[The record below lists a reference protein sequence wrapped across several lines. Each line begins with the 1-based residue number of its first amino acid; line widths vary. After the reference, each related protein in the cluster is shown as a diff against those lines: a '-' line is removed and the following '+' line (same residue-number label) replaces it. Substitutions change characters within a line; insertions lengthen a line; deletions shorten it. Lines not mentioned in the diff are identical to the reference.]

1 MNVPENA
8 TYAYIGAV
16 VDELVRSGVTD
27 LCLCPGSRSTPIA
40 VCAARHPGI
49 RVWTL
54 IDERSAGFF
63 ALGLAKGLSRPA
75 ALLST
80 SGTAAANFLPAVIEA
95 RYGRVPLVVLT
106 ADRPHELRD
115 TGALQ
120 TIDQVRLYGTHAKW
134 FADVAI
140 PEATDALMRYAR
152 SVASRAVAV
161 AAGAPPGPV
170 HLNFPLREPLVP
182 VPAPEQL
189 PPEEARAHA
198 AWTGRDEGR
207 PYVASQVRRAPD
219 PELASALAR
228 ELTQRRR
235 GLIVCG
241 PLDDPALP
249 DAVCRL
255 AAALG
260 YPVLADPLSQVR
272 CGPHDRGPVID
283 GYDALLRIR
292 GANETLAPEVVLRFG
307 AAPASKPLLRYL
319 EVHGAVRQIV
329 VDAGGEW
336 NDPARLAAE
345 FVHADPAPLCQAVLG
360 ALAATGAVSSAP
372 GAVPSV
378 PGVVSSARGAH
389 DWLALWQR
397 LGAQSRD
404 AIRIRLDAMAEPFEG
419 KVFAELAGLLP
430 DGAVLYV
437 GNSMPVRDLDT
448 FSPGTPRSVRF
459 LGNRGASGID
469 GLVSSALGVAAGMGA
484 RVGGGRPTGSTRAPV
499 VLVLGDLAFYHDL
512 NGLLAAKLYGLN
524 ATIVLI
530 NNDGGGIFS
539 FLPQAGYPEYF
550 EALFGTPHGLDFRHA
565 AGLYGA
571 RHALVESW
579 EEFRAHVR
587 EGISGEGLSIVEVRT
602 ARDRNVL
609 LHREVWQTVE
619 SALRAWLPPGAAGGP
634 S

>member
-1 MNVPENA
+1 MNAPENA

-63 ALGLAKGLSRPA
+63 ALGLAKGLRRPA

-95 RYGRVPLVVLT
+95 RYGRVPLMVLT

-115 TGALQ
+115 AGAPQ
-120 TIDQVRLYGTHAKW
+120 TVDQVRLYGTHAKW
-134 FADVAI
+134 FADMAI
-140 PEATDALMRYAR
+140 PEATDELMRYAR
-152 SVASRAVAV
+152 SVTSRAVAT
-161 AAGAPPGPV
+161 AASEPSGAV

-182 VPAPEQL
+182 IAAPGQI
-189 PPEEARAHA
+189 PPEEARTRAP
-198 AWTGRDEGR
+198 WSGRDEGR
-207 PYVASQVRRAPD
+207 PFAFAHAAPRAPE
-219 PELASALAR
+219 PGLASAMASQLAG
-228 ELTQRRR
+228 RRR

-241 PLDDPALP
+241 PSDDPSLP

-283 GYDALLRIR
+283 AYDALFRVR
-292 GANETLAPEVVLRFG
+292 GAIEALAPEVILRFG
-307 AAPASKPLLRYL
+307 AVPASKPLMRYL

-345 FVHADPAPLCQAVLG
+345 FVHADPALLCRAVQRELG
-360 ALAATGAVSSAP
+360 AP
-372 GAVPSV
+372 VPDGW
-378 PGVVSSARGAH
+378 PE
-389 DWLALWQR
+389 LWRR
-397 LGAQSRD
+397 LGARTRE
-404 AIRIRLDAMAEPFEG
+404 AIKVRLDALVEPFEG
-419 KVFAELAGLLP
+419 KVFDELSGLLP
-430 DGAVLYV
+430 DGAVLYA

-448 FSPGTPRSVRF
+448 FFPGTPRAVRF

-469 GLVSSALGVAAGMGA
+469 GVVSSALGVAAGLGA
-484 RVGGGRPTGSTRAPV
+484 QSAIGHGPDGAARGPV

-524 ATIVLI
+524 ATVVLI

-571 RHALVESW
+571 SHALVKSW
-579 EEFRAHVR
+579 EDFRTRVR
-587 EGISGEGLSIVEVRT
+587 EGFSSEGLSVVEVRT
-602 ARDRNVL
+602 SRDRNVL
-609 LHREVWQTVE
+609 LHREVWQAVE
-619 SALRAWLPPGAAGGP
+619 AVLLAELRSGALGGTA
-634 S
+634 

>member
-1 MNVPENA
+1 MNAPENA

-40 VCAARHPGI
+40 ICAARHPGI
-49 RVWTL
+49 KVWTL

-63 ALGLAKGLSRPA
+63 ALGLAKALRRPA

-80 SGTAAANFLPAVIEA
+80 SGTAAANFLPAVVEA

-134 FADVAI
+134 FADAAI
-140 PEATDALMRYAR
+140 PEGTDAMMRYAR
-152 SVASRAVAV
+152 NIASRAVAV
-161 AAGAPPGPV
+161 AAGGAQGPV

-182 VPAPEQL
+182 VPAQDQI
-189 PPEEARAHA
+189 PPEEARAGA
-198 AWTGRDEGR
+198 AWSGREEGR
-207 PYVASQVRRAPD
+207 PYVSSQARRAPD

-228 ELTQRRR
+228 EMSQRRR

-283 GYDALLRIR
+283 GYDALLRTR
-292 GANETLAPEVVLRFG
+292 GAIEALAPEVVLRFG
-307 AAPASKPLLRYL
+307 AVPASKPLMRYL
-319 EVHGAVRQIV
+319 EAHGAVRQIV

-336 NDPARLAAE
+336 NDPERLAAE
-345 FVHADPAPLCQAVLG
+345 FVHADPAPLCKAVLG
-360 ALAATGAVSSAP
+360 ALAAAGVVPGVP
-372 GAVPSV
+372 GAVPSAYRA
-378 PGVVSSARGAH
+378 S

-397 LGAQSRD
+397 LGSQARA
-404 AIRIRLDAMAEPFEG
+404 AIRVRLDAMAEPFEG
-419 KVFAELAGLLP
+419 KAFAELSDLLP
-430 DGAVLYV
+430 DGAVFYV

-448 FSPGTPRSVRF
+448 FLPGTPRSVRF

-469 GLVSSALGVAAGMGA
+469 GLVSSALGVSAGTA
-484 RVGGGRPTGSTRAPV
+484 APV

-512 NGLLAAKLYGLN
+512 NGLLAARLHGLS

-579 EEFRAHVR
+579 GEFRARVR
-587 EGISGEGLSIVEVRT
+587 EGISGEGISIVEVRT
-602 ARDRNVL
+602 ARDSNVL
-609 LHREVWQTVE
+609 LHREVWQAVE
-619 SALRAWLPPGAAGGP
+619 DALRAELPPVAAGET

>member
-1 MNVPENA
+1 MSVPENA

-63 ALGLAKGLSRPA
+63 ALGLAKGLRRPA

-115 TGALQ
+115 GGAPQ

-134 FADVAI
+134 FVDMAI
-140 PEATDALMRYAR
+140 PEATDELMRYAR
-152 SVASRAVAV
+152 SVASRAVALAV
-161 AAGAPPGPV
+161 SVPSGAV

-182 VPAPEQL
+182 VLAPDQL
-189 PPEEARAHA
+189 PPEEARASA
-198 AWTGRDEGR
+198 AWGGRDGGR
-207 PYVASQVRRAPD
+207 PYAASRAAQRAPE
-219 PELASALAR
+219 PGLASALAS
-228 ELTQRRR
+228 ELAQQRR

-241 PLDDPALP
+241 PSDDPLLP
-249 DAVCRL
+249 DAACRL
-255 AAALG
+255 AAVLG

-272 CGPHDRGPVID
+272 CGPHDRGTVID
-283 GYDALLRIR
+283 SYDALLRIP
-292 GANETLAPEVVLRFG
+292 GAARMLAPMVVLRFG
-307 AAPASKPLLRYL
+307 AVPASKPLTRYL
-319 EVHGAVRQIV
+319 EMHGAVRQIV

-345 FVHADPAPLCQAVLG
+345 FVDADPVPLCRAVLG
-360 ALAATGAVSSAP
+360 ALGDRTPDKHGPDSAAPAQRA
-372 GAVPSV
+372 
-378 PGVVSSARGAH
+378 
-389 DWLALWQR
+389 WLALWQG
-397 LGAQSRD
+397 LGARARL
-404 AIRIRLDAMAEPFEG
+404 AIRRHLDALAEPFEG
-419 KVFAELAGLLP
+419 KVFAELSEMLP
-430 DGAVLYV
+430 SGAVLYV

-448 FSPGTPRSVRF
+448 FFPGTPRAVRF

-469 GLVSSALGVAAGMGA
+469 GLVSSALGVAAGA
-484 RVGGGRPTGSTRAPV
+484 TGGPV

-539 FLPQAGYPEYF
+539 FLPQVEYPDYF
-550 EALFGTPHGLDFRHA
+550 EARFGTPHGLDFRHA

-571 RHALVESW
+571 SHALVESW
-579 EEFRAHVR
+579 EDFRARVR
-587 EGISGEGLSIVEVRT
+587 EGICSEGLSIVEVRT

-609 LHREVWQTVE
+609 LHREVWQAVE
-619 SALRAWLPPGAAGGP
+619 AALRTELPPAASGGTP
-634 S
+634 